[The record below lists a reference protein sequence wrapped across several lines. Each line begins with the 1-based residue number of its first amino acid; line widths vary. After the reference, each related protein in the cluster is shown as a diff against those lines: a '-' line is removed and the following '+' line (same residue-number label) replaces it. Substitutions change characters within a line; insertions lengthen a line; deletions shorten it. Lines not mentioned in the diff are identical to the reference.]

1 MALDTLQVAL
11 YVNGLAIAHNGK
23 EVRACFSPFT
33 LVRNCKFQDSATCS
47 QLMSLKIF
55 KIFFFVK
62 NLCYFFGV
70 SADDEGLAEKERQ
83 QWVADVARAVPSH
96 ALDTRSFPSLG
107 LLLWANYSIL

>member
-1 MALDTLQVAL
+1 MTIHDLGHEVAL

-83 QWVADVARAVPSH
+83 QWVADVARAVPLS
-96 ALDTRSFPSLG
+96 TPGTPVSFRDFCPQL
-107 LLLWANYSIL
+107 

>member
-83 QWVADVARAVPSH
+83 QWVADVARAVPPH
-96 ALDTRSFPSLG
+96 ALDTRFFSLLG
-107 LLLWANYSIL
+107 TFALGQL